1 MKNVLGIIGSPRR
14 LGNSEIMIK
23 EISRNLSEPHELNLL
38 RLAEFNIGSC
48 RGCYSC
54 LFKEERCVIQDDI
67 YTIADAMCAADGIIV
82 AAPTYFLG
90 ANASLKR
97 FVDRSFALYARIDRL
112 FGTPSVGICIAGIPG
127 KEGHGLLGV
136 ENFLKMSFT
145 DTKLTRV
152 VYGAL
157 PGEVFLNEENRSMAA
172 ELAQA
177 LFNPVSEST
186 GPRCPVCGGD
196 SFRFLGGA
204 DVRCM
209 LCSNRGTMD
218 ASSGTPVMNIERSD
232 HEMFLSKAE
241 LLKHKDWLIGM
252 KASFIEKKDALKAVS
267 LDFRQGGTW
276 IKPPES

>member
-14 LGNSEIMIK
+14 LGNSEIMVK
-23 EISRNLSEPHELNLL
+23 EISRNITESHELNLV
-38 RLAEFNIGSC
+38 RLTDFNLGSC
-48 RGCYSC
+48 RGCYNC
-54 LFKEERCVIQDDI
+54 LFKEEGCVLKDGIDAI
-67 YTIADAMCAADGIIV
+67 IDAMCAADGIIV

-97 FVDRSFALYARIDRL
+97 LVDRSFTLYAHIDRL

-145 DTKLTRV
+145 ETKLTRV

-157 PGEVFLNEENRSMAA
+157 PGEVFLNEANRSTAA

-177 LFNPVSEST
+177 LFNPVTEST
-186 GPRCPVCGGD
+186 DPRCPVCGGD

-218 ASSGTPVMNIERSD
+218 AGSGTPVFNIERSD
-232 HEMFLSKAE
+232 HEMFLSKEE
-241 LLKHKDWLIGM
+241 LLKHKNWLIGM
-252 KASFIEKKDALKAVS
+252 KSSFIEKKDALKAVS

-276 IKPPES
+276 IKPPE